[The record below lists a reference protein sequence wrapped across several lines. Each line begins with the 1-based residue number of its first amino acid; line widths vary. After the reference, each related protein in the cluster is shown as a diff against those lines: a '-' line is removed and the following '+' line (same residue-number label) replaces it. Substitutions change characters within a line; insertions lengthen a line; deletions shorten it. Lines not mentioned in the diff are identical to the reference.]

1 MSMPNVAANVG
12 DSMAP
17 ESVTRLRVLVVDD
30 EKRLTDLLRLELDV
44 EGYDVDVEQDGAG
57 GLIRSRTDPTPDLI
71 ILDWNLPDFSGI
83 DICQRI
89 RAGGVTIPI
98 LMVTGHDEI
107 TDRVK
112 ALDAGVD
119 DYLIKPFSIDELM
132 ARLRAMHRRA
142 ETFSGASGSAE
153 NAETLQVSDLTLN
166 TRTRDVSR
174 GDRAIHLSVKEY
186 DLLNFLM
193 RGAGSVL
200 ERQDIMRGVWGEK
213 FFGDDNLL
221 DVYIRY
227 RRQKVEQPDAP
238 TLIHT
243 VRGVGFILRDEST

>member
-1 MSMPNVAANVG
+1 
-12 DSMAP
+12 MAT
-17 ESVTRLRVLVVDD
+17 ESLPRPRVLVVDD
-30 EKRLTDLLRLELDV
+30 ETKLTELLRLELDV
-44 EGYDVDVEQDGAG
+44 EGYDVDVASDGAG
-57 GLIRSRTDPTPDLI
+57 GLIRARTEPLPDLI

-89 RAGGVTIPI
+89 RSAGVTTPI
-98 LMVTGHDEI
+98 LMLTGHDEV

-142 ETFSGASGSAE
+142 ESFSAGTTTDGQQE
-153 NAETLQVSDLTLN
+153 RLQVADLIMD

-174 GDRAIHLSVKEY
+174 GGRSIHLSVKEY
-186 DLLNFLM
+186 ELLNFLM
-193 RGAGSVL
+193 RGAGRVL
-200 ERQDIMRGVWGEK
+200 ERAEIMRGVWGEN
-213 FFGDDNLL
+213 FYGDDNLL

-227 RRQKVEQPDAP
+227 LRQKVETKKSA

-243 VRGVGFILRDEST
+243 IRGVGFILREDSN